1 MKYFLRLLPILF
13 FIPLSLFADAAAQD
27 ASSVESETRL
37 LVSEMSLAKK
47 PIIYFVFDLK
57 KKEILLKSRGIVL
70 RGMKVEDVRFWGEP
84 VDVSPR
90 PLVRKSALFK
100 EPERV
105 NIDPNKAKEEET
117 SPPPTTGTAPGAFDV
132 EALELK
138 DMPTSYYLE
147 FREEIF
153 VSVRPKAAGFVS
165 KLYAA
170 ASFAGWYAS
179 RPILTIWNS
188 LKGKPFTSIYL
199 SMDEDDAR
207 TIYWALVE
215 KSENILVQP

>member
-1 MKYFLRLLPILF
+1 MNYFLRLFPILF
-13 FIPLSLFADAAAQD
+13 FLAISLYSDAAAQD
-27 ASSVESETRL
+27 NSSVERETLVLESEL
-37 LVSEMSLAKK
+37 SLAKS

-57 KKEILLKSRGIVL
+57 EKEVLLKSRGLVL
-70 RGMKVEDVRFWGEP
+70 RGMKVEDVGFWGDP
-84 VDVSPR
+84 VGVSPR

-117 SPPPTTGTAPGAFDV
+117 LPPAASAAPGAFDV

-147 FREEIF
+147 FYERIF
-153 VSVRPKAAGFVS
+153 VSVRPKSVGFVS
-165 KLYAA
+165 RLYAA
-170 ASFAGWYAS
+170 ASFTGWYAS

-188 LKGKPFTSIYL
+188 IKGRPFTSIYL
-199 SMDEDDAR
+199 EMGEDDAR
-207 TIYWALVE
+207 AIYWALVE
-215 KSENILVQP
+215 KSENIIVQP